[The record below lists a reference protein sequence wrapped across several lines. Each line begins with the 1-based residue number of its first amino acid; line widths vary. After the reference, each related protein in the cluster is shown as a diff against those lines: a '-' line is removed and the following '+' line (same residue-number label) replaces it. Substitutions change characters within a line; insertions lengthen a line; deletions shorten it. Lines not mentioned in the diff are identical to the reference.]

1 MRLEQLYYI
10 VEIADTGSF
19 TATSERLFVSQPS
32 ISQSV
37 NALEKEL
44 DVAIFKRSRSGAIPT
59 EAGKL
64 IIEHARAILN
74 EINEIKS
81 LSVQNDAEL
90 KGFLN
95 VAAVPSMC
103 YQILPCS
110 IARFKAKYPNVHV
123 RIWEGGS
130 ERIMSALE
138 KGDVDFGLVK
148 KPEDA
153 YLRENKLS
161 FKPCIFSRLYALVS
175 QDSPLAGRKSITY
188 QELLDWQL
196 VLYTSEYVI
205 HHTIVS
211 ELEKYGTPNI
221 LATVRNPQTI
231 KRFVLQTNSVG
242 FGPSISWDNDDDVR
256 SGRIVPLLVEDSA
269 PSQFGILYR
278 KNSGPSVAGQ
288 KLMKEVQDYTERLTL
303 NEGPEA
309 GRSMK

>member
-1 MRLEQLYYI
+1 MERFSQLKYERPDVKSLKKEFGERVKRFKKAAAFEEANAELLGWNELQDRIVTMYSLSYIRHTVNMKDSFYDGETEFFDSALPKLMLILKKSAKPMLKSKFRPQLEQLYGTLMFKDT
-10 VEIADTGSF
+10 EIQSK
-19 TATSERLFVSQPS
+19 LIKPS
-32 ISQSV
+32 I
-37 NALEKEL
+37 LL
-44 DVAIFKRSRSGAIPT
+44 
-59 EAGKL
+59 
-64 IIEHARAILN
+64 
-74 EINEIKS
+74 
-81 LSVQNDAEL
+81 
-90 KGFLN
+90 
-95 VAAVPSMC
+95 PS
-103 YQILPCS
+103 I
-110 IARFKAKYPNVHV
+110 
-123 RIWEGGS
+123 
-130 ERIMSALE
+130 
-138 KGDVDFGLVK
+138 
-148 KPEDA
+148 
-153 YLRENKLS
+153 RENKLS

-196 VLYTSEYVI
+196 VLYTSEYAI

-242 FGPSISWDNDDDVR
+242 FGPSISWDNDDDVH

>member
-19 TATSERLFVSQPS
+19 TASSERLFVSQPS

-44 DVAIFKRSRSGAIPT
+44 DVTIFKRSRSGAIPT

-196 VLYTSEYVI
+196 VLYTSEYAI

-242 FGPSISWDNDDDVR
+242 FGPSISWDNDDDVH

>member
-19 TATSERLFVSQPS
+19 TASSERLFVSQPS

-44 DVAIFKRSRSGAIPT
+44 DVTIFKRSRTGAIPT
-59 EAGKL
+59 EAGRL
-64 IIEHARAILN
+64 IIEHARTIIN

-81 LSVQNDAEL
+81 LSVQNDSEL

-130 ERIMSALE
+130 ERIMGAIE

-148 KPEDA
+148 RPEDA
-153 YLRENKLS
+153 YLKENKLS
-161 FKPCIFSRLYALVS
+161 FKPCVFSRLYALVS
-175 QDSPLAGRKSITY
+175 KDSPLANRSTIGY

-196 VLYTSEYVI
+196 VLYNSEYAI
-205 HHTIVS
+205 HHTIVA
-211 ELEKYGTPNI
+211 ELSKYGTPNI

-231 KRFVLQTNSVG
+231 KRFVLQTNTVG
-242 FGPSISWDNDDDVR
+242 FGPSISWDNDDDVT
-256 SGRIVPLLVEDSA
+256 SGRIVPLLVENDP

-278 KNSGPSVAGQ
+278 KNSNPSVAGQ
-288 KLMKEVQDYTERLTL
+288 KLMKEIQDYTEQLIL
-303 NEGPEA
+303 SEGHGSAKE
-309 GRSMK
+309 